1 MGGDVGLAPEAR
13 SADTPSVAGRYAQ
26 IKELFLAALDVPVEE
41 RNELLVARAG
51 GDEAMLEEVRSL
63 LAHEG
68 GAPVLREPLRG
79 ERDPLGA
86 VGAMIDGRYRI
97 EAFVDEGGFSY
108 VYRAVQLVWARPVAV
123 KFFKEHRA
131 ARLEAIR
138 QAFIK
143 EGALL
148 AELSRRTSS
157 IVQSYDAGTWTR
169 GDETRLYTVL
179 EWLDGETLAARLARE
194 RKAGAGGWP
203 LADVVPLLG
212 PIADALAI
220 AFDLGVAHRD
230 LKPGNI
236 FLADLG
242 GRVVPKLLDFG
253 SAKVATT
260 GRGFHVPSSVAGVF
274 TVAYAAPEQL
284 VPSLG
289 STGPWTDVYALALLC
304 AELLLGRA
312 PFVKGDNAML
322 VRRMQGGALTPADL
336 GLELPAAADAVLA
349 TALMTQPAA
358 RFPDVRT
365 FWDALR
371 AAAKG

>member
-1 MGGDVGLAPEAR
+1 
-13 SADTPSVAGRYAQ
+13 VAASYTE
-26 IKELFLAALDVPVEE
+26 IKRLFLAALELPTEE
-41 RNELLVARAG
+41 RDGFVAARSG
-51 GDEAMLEEVRSL
+51 GDAALLEQVRSL

-68 GAPVLREPLRG
+68 GAPLIREPVRG
-79 ERDPLGA
+79 PRDPLGA
-86 VGAMIDGRYRI
+86 LGITLDGRYRV
-97 EAFVDEGGFSY
+97 EEFVDEGGFSC
-108 VYRAVQLVWARPVAV
+108 VYRAEQLVWARPVAI
-123 KFFKEHRA
+123 KFFKEHR
-131 ARLEAIR
+131 EAKLQAMR

-157 IVQSYDAGTWTR
+157 IVQSYDAGTWSR
-169 GDETRLYTVL
+169 GGETRLYTVL

-194 RKAGAGGWP
+194 REAGAGGWS
-203 LADVVPLLG
+203 LAEVATMLA

-236 FLADLG
+236 FLAQLG

-253 SAKVATT
+253 SAKVAVRD
-260 GRGFHVPSSVAGVF
+260 RGFHAPSSVAGVF

-304 AELLLGRA
+304 VELLLGRP
-312 PFVKGDNAML
+312 PFPKRDSAML
-322 VRRMQGGALTPADL
+322 VRRMQGAPLTPRDL
-336 GLELPAAADAVLA
+336 GLSLPAAADGVLTTALA
-349 TALMTQPAA
+349 TAPAD
-358 RFPDVRT
+358 RFPDARR

-371 AAAKG
+371 AAADA